1 MVSAFIWGC
10 YNFLGP
16 ESDLWPP
23 KQVTMR
29 CLSGIIQLSCQTCR
43 AHCSAVIQG
52 IDPWSIHCVVL
63 CQLCLCPACA
73 RYQKVMFNVF
83 VLCRLHFTISPYQ
96 NEIRMI
102 TKKSVPC
109 HACDHANGNGHTVVV
124 FFQTHLG
131 WRYIIYQPP
140 TRGNQQEIMKTTTK
154 HLPQN
159 GYSKWMGHG
168 RGDCAPLEYFYG
180 FQVILTI
187 KL

>member
-1 MVSAFIWGC
+1 M
-10 YNFLGP
+10 P
-16 ESDLWPP
+16 
-23 KQVTMR
+23 

-63 CQLCLCPACA
+63 CQLCLCPACT

-124 FFQTHLG
+124 FFSNPFGVTVYNIPTANT
-131 WRYIIYQPP
+131 REP
-140 TRGNQQEIMKTTTK
+140 TRNHENDYQT
-154 HLPQN
+154 P
-159 GYSKWMGHG
+159 
-168 RGDCAPLEYFYG
+168 APERL
-180 FQVILTI
+180 Q
-187 KL
+187 